1 MRSKALDTLLAAG
14 VAGLLTAAVLA
25 IAGAAPW
32 GVLEHLVA
40 GALGSASKVAQVLAA
55 WAPLVLCASGL
66 VYTFRAGLWN
76 IGVEGQVVFGAVG
89 AAWALRQGLESPWPA
104 GFAALSL
111 VAGAGFGALWALL
124 AGVLKTRGGVSEI
137 FAGLGLNFVAQGI
150 TLWLIFGPWKRPGV
164 ASMSGT
170 EPFPAELWLS
180 TVSWGRVSPVALYC
194 AVGALGLTALLV
206 ARTRLGLCLKAVGR
220 NPLAAILFGLN
231 PSRYVLLAMGFAGAL
246 AGLAGAIQVAAVYHR
261 LIPSISSNYG
271 YLSLLVAMLAGY
283 RSGPIAPVAFFFA
296 ALNVGSVQLP
306 MALQLDSSLSGVI
319 QGALVLS
326 ALLVHGW
333 RATRAVAK

>member
-1 MRSKALDTLLAAG
+1 MRSRALDAVLTGG
-14 VAGLLTAAVLA
+14 VAAALTVAVLVV
-25 IAGAAPW
+25 AGAPPW
-32 GVLEHLVA
+32 GALEHLVL
-40 GALGSASKVAQVLAA
+40 GALGSASKIAQVLTA
-55 WAPLVLCASGL
+55 WAPLALCASGL

-76 IGVEGQVVFGAVG
+76 IGVEGQVMFGAIG
-89 AAWALRQGLESPWPA
+89 AAWALRHGLGSPWPG
-104 GFAALSL
+104 GFVALSV

-124 AGVLKTRGGVSEI
+124 AGVLKTRGGVNEI

-180 TVSWGRVSPVALYC
+180 TVSWGRVSPVALGC
-194 AVGALGLTALLV
+194 AAGALALTALLV
-206 ARTRLGLCLKAVGR
+206 ARTRLGLCLKAVGG
-220 NPLAAILFGLN
+220 NPSAAILFGLS

-271 YLSLLVAMLAGY
+271 YLSLLVAMLAAY
-283 RSGPIAPVAFFFA
+283 RCGPIAPVAFFFA

-306 MALQLDSSLSGVI
+306 LALRLDSSLSGVI

-333 RATRAVAK
+333 RAVKVDSK